1 MVYSNKIYTKEVL
14 MKKITYFSIILI
26 LLIGFPNVVS
36 AANENTRQFNVCLD
50 NQYFIITY
58 DKNQET
64 ITKDMIILGN
74 EGKPTINKTLYPD
87 LNNYELKYTSIDA
100 HCQNVDNRI
109 ILCPS
114 NGSKYTY
121 DKIKNTYID
130 ANGDINKNYKT
141 DHGENLISFDLNYST
156 GKFNVKINDAF
167 NDKIY
172 VRYQKEIKQINGNHP
187 QDNYK
192 IYNFSGINNEG
203 RGTTLQRTADGYY
216 KINNVNSQEIVYL
229 EFYIKDNTDGCGG
242 VFIGYISFFT
252 PSISDYTID
261 NPAIS
266 NPNAY
271 GCTAVKNYVPS
282 GMTNSDDL
290 NKFNEMKKSYIY
302 ECYNSSKMSYGYVGP
317 SGSILKETITKKYN
331 NLQSMFKSYTTK
343 ETLTTNICTD
353 TYSQGPK
360 ITSTYY
366 GSYWSMV
373 CTESYEAMGSEA
385 KLVRAGNG
393 FSYQANYVVSRQCS
407 ITQINKPTKAAQCT
421 YSIDHSC
428 SWPTRSGTETGN
440 DGGPNGTFDSCIM
453 QCDNGKY
460 SQECINSCYK
470 SVYNKERKL
479 SISNPALK
487 KEGRIAFTALESS
500 TTVTSANGDECTT
513 DHGRKGHS
521 INFESNGASDS
532 ACFSD
537 SYCATH
543 GGSCTFNVYKGPD
556 GCSDNP
562 EEEYNSALNASENEL
577 RMLQAQQQEE
587 LKAGNYTYQIT
598 DSYLKTDKNQ
608 PYVYT
613 VSSENNPMVSVNK
626 IETTANSNYQ
636 QQSLGNSGGRD
647 VSYYATVTRTANITT
662 NLPLSYVSK
671 NGGNAIY
678 KTNESDKQIFTVN
691 HQNNRIDSKSSFNL
705 ADYYHEANER
715 KYYTSI
721 YSGNKNVVQTDDGSA
736 IMLVSRNNANVNVDY
751 NILVTSK
758 DVGAGEFGS
767 DIKCYYGVYNDF
779 YVCDDDD
786 CPPPTCTDPT
796 CTPPPTITPTP
807 PTDCTGDNCDKPLDQ
822 SGIQYIYRDID
833 LTDVFPNERN
843 PRWNWTSGAASVSS
857 KNQLKYDIDPIKLT
871 KEIESKGESIYDVQK
886 DASEVDYEFVLTK
899 ENLKNI
905 RAYNKR
911 VRDYNGDGANNHLD
925 FNMSCYTNSQGKNV
939 CSSRFLD
946 NIDGNSG
953 SESSSNFIT
962 YSVSNF
968 TIDARKN
975 LIGCNNSKNLQCNDT
990 YH

>member
-36 AANENTRQFNVCLD
+36 AANENTGQFNICLD
-50 NQYFIITY
+50 NKYFSVTY
-58 DKNQET
+58 DKNKQA
-64 ITKDMIILGN
+64 ITKDMIILGSD
-74 EGKPTINKTLYPD
+74 GKPAINKTLYPD
-87 LNNYELKYTSIDA
+87 LNNYKVDFTSIDA
-100 HCQNVDNRI
+100 NCRNVNNTI
-109 ILCPS
+109 ILCPE
-114 NGSKYTY
+114 NGSDYTY
-121 DKIKNTYID
+121 SKIQEAYIKD
-130 ANGDINKNYKT
+130 GGNIT
-141 DHGENLISFDLNYST
+141 DNISFNLNYST
-156 GKFNVKINDAF
+156 SKFTVKIKDVF

-172 VRYQKEIKQINGNHP
+172 VRYQNDVKLVNGNNDKDGHKV
-187 QDNYK
+187 YEFGT
-192 IYNFSGINNEG
+192 IS
-203 RGTTLQRTADGYY
+203 RGETLQKGSDGYY
-216 KINNVNSQEIVYL
+216 QITGVDSQKQVYL
-229 EFYIKDNTDGCGG
+229 EFYVKDNSSACKGT
-242 VFIGYISFFT
+242 FIGYIGFFT
-252 PSISDYTID
+252 PSTSDYTLD

-271 GCTAVKNYVPS
+271 GCTAVKNYVPT
-282 GMTNSDDL
+282 GMTNQDDL
-290 NKFNEMKKSYIY
+290 NKLNDMKKSYIY
-302 ECYNSSKMSYGYVGP
+302 ECYNPSKMSYGYIGP
-317 SGSILKETITKKYN
+317 NGSTLKNTITKKYN
-331 NLQSMFKSYTTK
+331 NLQSMFNSYTISQ
-343 ETLTTNICTD
+343 TLTTNVCTD
-353 TYSQGPK
+353 TYHQGPK

-373 CTESYEAMGSEA
+373 CTESYEATGSEA

-407 ITQINKPTKAAQCT
+407 ITQINKPTKAPQCN
-421 YSIDHSC
+421 YSIGHTC
-428 SWPTRSGTETGN
+428 SWPTRSGTDTGN
-440 DGGPNGTFDSCIM
+440 DGGPNGSFDACIM

-479 SISNPALK
+479 SINNSILK
-487 KEGRIAFTALESS
+487 KEGRIEFTGLESS
-500 TTVTSANGDECTT
+500 ESITSANGDECTT
-513 DHGRKGHS
+513 DHGRPGHK
-521 INFESNGASDS
+521 INYSSNGVSDT

-537 SYCATH
+537 NYCATH
-543 GGSCTFNVYKGPD
+543 GGECTFNVYKGPD

-562 EEEYNSALNASENEL
+562 DDEYNSALNASENEL

-705 ADYYHEANER
+705 ADYYHETNER

-786 CPPPTCTDPT
+786 CPPPTCTDPP
-796 CTPPPTITPTP
+796 CPTITPTP

>member
-36 AANENTRQFNVCLD
+36 AANENTGQFNICLD
-50 NQYFIITY
+50 NKYFSVTY
-58 DKNQET
+58 DKNKQA
-64 ITKDMIILGN
+64 ITKDMIILGSD
-74 EGKPTINKTLYPD
+74 GKPAINKTLYPD
-87 LNNYELKYTSIDA
+87 LNNYKVDFTSINA
-100 HCQNVDNRI
+100 NCRNVNNTI
-109 ILCPS
+109 ILCPE
-114 NGSKYTY
+114 NGSDYTY
-121 DKIKNTYID
+121 SKIQDAYIKD
-130 ANGDINKNYKT
+130 GGNIT
-141 DHGENLISFDLNYST
+141 DNISFNLNYST
-156 GKFNVKINDAF
+156 GKFTVKIKDVF

-172 VRYQKEIKQINGNHP
+172 VRYQNDVKLVNGNNDKDGHKV
-187 QDNYK
+187 YEFGT
-192 IYNFSGINNEG
+192 IS
-203 RGTTLQRTADGYY
+203 RGETLQKGSDGYY
-216 KINNVNSQEIVYL
+216 QITGVDSQKQVYL
-229 EFYIKDNTDGCGG
+229 EFYVKDNSSACKGT
-242 VFIGYISFFT
+242 FIGYIGFFT
-252 PSISDYTID
+252 PSTSDYTLD

-271 GCTAVKNYVPS
+271 GCTAVKNYVPT
-282 GMTNSDDL
+282 GMTNQDDL

-302 ECYNSSKMSYGYVGP
+302 ECYNSSKMSYGYVGTN
-317 SGSILKETITKKYN
+317 GSTLKNTINKKYN
-331 NLQSMFKSYTTK
+331 NLLSMFNSYTTSQ
-343 ETLTTNICTD
+343 TLTTNVCTD
-353 TYSQGPK
+353 TYHQGPK

-373 CTESYEAMGSEA
+373 CTESYEATGSEA

-407 ITQINKPTKAAQCT
+407 ITQINKPTKAPQCN
-421 YSIDHSC
+421 YSIGHTC
-428 SWPTRSGTETGN
+428 SWPTRSGTDTGN
-440 DGGPNGTFDSCIM
+440 DGGPNGSFDACIM

-479 SISNPALK
+479 SINNSILK
-487 KEGRIAFTALESS
+487 KEGRIEFTGLESS
-500 TTVTSANGDECTT
+500 ESITSANGDECTT
-513 DHGRKGHS
+513 DHGRPGHE
-521 INFESNGASDS
+521 INYSSNGVSDT

-537 SYCATH
+537 NYCATH
-543 GGSCTFNVYKGPD
+543 GGECTFNVYKGPD

-562 EEEYNSALNASENEL
+562 DDEYNSALNASENEL

-705 ADYYHEANER
+705 ADYYHETNER

-758 DVGAGEFGS
+758 DVGTGEFGS

-786 CPPPTCTDPT
+786 CPPPTCTDQP
-796 CTPPPTITPTP
+796 CPTITPTP

>member
-36 AANENTRQFNVCLD
+36 AANENTGQFNICLD
-50 NQYFIITY
+50 NKYFSVTY
-58 DKNQET
+58 DKNKQA
-64 ITKDMIILGN
+64 ITKDMIILGSD
-74 EGKPTINKTLYPD
+74 GKPAINKTLYPD
-87 LNNYELKYTSIDA
+87 LNNYKVDFTSIDA
-100 HCQNVDNRI
+100 NCRNVNNTI
-109 ILCPS
+109 ILCPE
-114 NGSKYTY
+114 NGSDYTY
-121 DKIKNTYID
+121 SKIQEAYIKD
-130 ANGDINKNYKT
+130 GGNIT
-141 DHGENLISFDLNYST
+141 DNISFNLNYST
-156 GKFNVKINDAF
+156 GKFTVKIKDVF

-172 VRYQKEIKQINGNHP
+172 VRYQNDVKLVNGNNDKDGHKV
-187 QDNYK
+187 YEFGT
-192 IYNFSGINNEG
+192 IS
-203 RGTTLQRTADGYY
+203 RGETLQKGSDGYY
-216 KINNVNSQEIVYL
+216 QITGVDSQKQVYL
-229 EFYIKDNTDGCGG
+229 EFYVKDNSSACKGT
-242 VFIGYISFFT
+242 FIGYIGFFT
-252 PSISDYTID
+252 PSTSDYTLD

-271 GCTAVKNYVPS
+271 GCTAVKNYVPT
-282 GMTNSDDL
+282 GMTNQDDL
-290 NKFNEMKKSYIY
+290 NKLNDMKKSYIY
-302 ECYNSSKMSYGYVGP
+302 ECYNPSKMSYGYIGP
-317 SGSILKETITKKYN
+317 NGSTLKNTITKKYN
-331 NLQSMFKSYTTK
+331 NLQSMFNSYTTSQ
-343 ETLTTNICTD
+343 TLTTNVCTD
-353 TYSQGPK
+353 TYHQGPK

-373 CTESYEAMGSEA
+373 CTESYEATGSEA

-407 ITQINKPTKAAQCT
+407 ITQINKPTKAPQCN
-421 YSIDHSC
+421 YSIGHTC
-428 SWPTRSGTETGN
+428 SWPTRSGTDTGN
-440 DGGPNGTFDSCIM
+440 DGGPNGSFDACIM

-479 SISNPALK
+479 SINNSILK
-487 KEGRIAFTALESS
+487 KEGRIEFTGLESS
-500 TTVTSANGDECTT
+500 ESITSANGDECTT
-513 DHGRKGHS
+513 DHGRPGHE
-521 INFESNGASDS
+521 INYSSNGVSDT

-537 SYCATH
+537 NYCATH
-543 GGSCTFNVYKGPD
+543 GGECTFNVYKGPD

-562 EEEYNSALNASENEL
+562 DDEYNSALNASENEL

-705 ADYYHEANER
+705 ADYYHETNER

-786 CPPPTCTDPT
+786 CPPPTCTDPP
-796 CTPPPTITPTP
+796 CPTITPTP

>member
-36 AANENTRQFNVCLD
+36 AANENTGQFNICLD
-50 NQYFIITY
+50 NKYFSVTY
-58 DKNQET
+58 DKNKQA
-64 ITKDMIILGN
+64 ITKDMIILGSD
-74 EGKPTINKTLYPD
+74 GKPAINKTLYPD
-87 LNNYELKYTSIDA
+87 LNDYKVDFTSINA
-100 HCQNVDNRI
+100 NCRNVNNTI
-109 ILCPS
+109 ILCPE
-114 NGSKYTY
+114 NGSDYTY
-121 DKIKNTYID
+121 SKIQEAYIKD
-130 ANGDINKNYKT
+130 GGNIT
-141 DHGENLISFDLNYST
+141 DNISFNLNYST
-156 GKFNVKINDAF
+156 GKFTVKIKDVF

-172 VRYQKEIKQINGNHP
+172 VRYQNDVKLVNGNNDKDGHKV
-187 QDNYK
+187 YEFGT
-192 IYNFSGINNEG
+192 IS
-203 RGTTLQRTADGYY
+203 RGETLQKGSDGYY
-216 KINNVNSQEIVYL
+216 QITGVDSQKQVYL
-229 EFYIKDNTDGCGG
+229 EFYVKDNSSACKGT
-242 VFIGYISFFT
+242 FIGYIGFFT
-252 PSISDYTID
+252 PSTSDYTLD

-271 GCTAVKNYVPS
+271 GCTAVKNYVPT
-282 GMTNSDDL
+282 GMTNQDDL
-290 NKFNEMKKSYIY
+290 NKLNDMKKSYIY
-302 ECYNSSKMSYGYVGP
+302 ECYNPSKMSYGYIGP
-317 SGSILKETITKKYN
+317 NGSTLKNTITKKYN
-331 NLQSMFKSYTTK
+331 NLQSMFNSYTTSQ
-343 ETLTTNICTD
+343 TLTTNVCTD
-353 TYSQGPK
+353 TYHQGPK

-373 CTESYEAMGSEA
+373 CTESYEATGSEA

-407 ITQINKPTKAAQCT
+407 ITQINKPTKAPQCN
-421 YSIDHSC
+421 YSIGHTC
-428 SWPTRSGTETGN
+428 SWPTRSGTDTGN
-440 DGGPNGTFDSCIM
+440 DGGPNGSFDACIM

-479 SISNPALK
+479 SINNSILK
-487 KEGRIAFTALESS
+487 KEGRIEFTGLESS
-500 TTVTSANGDECTT
+500 ESITSANGDECTT
-513 DHGRKGHS
+513 DHGRPGHE
-521 INFESNGASDS
+521 INYSSNGVSDT

-537 SYCATH
+537 NYCATH
-543 GGSCTFNVYKGPD
+543 GGECTFNVYKGPD

-562 EEEYNSALNASENEL
+562 DDEYNSALNASENEL

-598 DSYLKTDKNQ
+598 DSYLKTDMNQ
-608 PYVYT
+608 PSVYT

-705 ADYYHEANER
+705 ADYYHETNER

-786 CPPPTCTDPT
+786 CPPPTCTDPP
-796 CTPPPTITPTP
+796 CPTITPTP

>member
-36 AANENTRQFNVCLD
+36 AANENTGQFNICLD
-50 NQYFIITY
+50 NKYFSVTY
-58 DKNQET
+58 DKNKQA
-64 ITKDMIILGN
+64 ITKDMIILGSD
-74 EGKPTINKTLYPD
+74 GKPAINKTLYPD
-87 LNNYELKYTSIDA
+87 LNNYEVNFTSMDA
-100 HCQNVDNRI
+100 KCRNVNNTI
-109 ILCPS
+109 ILCPE
-114 NGSKYTY
+114 NGSGYTY
-121 DKIKNTYID
+121 GDIKKAYLGENGNVLADKI
-130 ANGDINKNYKT
+130 
-141 DHGENLISFDLNYST
+141 SFSLNYST
-156 GKFNVKINDAF
+156 GKFTVKIHDEF
-167 NDKIY
+167 EDQLY
-172 VRYQKEIKQINGNHP
+172 VRYQNNVKLINGNN
-187 QDNYK
+187 DKEGYK
-192 IYNFSGINNEG
+192 VYEFGTIS
-203 RGTTLQRTADGYY
+203 RGETLQRGSDGYY
-216 KINNVNSQEIVYL
+216 QITGVDSQTQVYL
-229 EFYIKDNTDGCGG
+229 EFYIKDNSSACKGT
-242 VFIGYISFFT
+242 FIGYIGFFT
-252 PSISDYTID
+252 PSTSDYTLD

-271 GCTAVKNYVPS
+271 GCTAVKNYVPT
-282 GMTNSDDL
+282 GMTNQDDL
-290 NKFNEMKKSYIY
+290 NKLNDMKKSYIY
-302 ECYNSSKMSYGYVGP
+302 ECYNPSKMSYGYIGP
-317 SGSILKETITKKYN
+317 NGSTLKNTITKKYN
-331 NLQSMFKSYTTK
+331 NLQSMFKSYTTSQ
-343 ETLTTNICTD
+343 TLTTNVCTD
-353 TYSQGPK
+353 TYHQGPK

-366 GSYWSMV
+366 RSYWSMV
-373 CTESYEAMGSEA
+373 CTESYEATGSEA

-407 ITQINKPTKAAQCT
+407 ITQINKPTKAPQCN
-421 YSIDHSC
+421 YSIGHTC
-428 SWPTRSGTETGN
+428 SWPTRNGTETGN
-440 DGGPNGTFDSCIM
+440 DGGPNGSFDACIM

-460 SQECINSCYK
+460 SQECINYCYK

-479 SISNPALK
+479 SLNNSTLK
-487 KEGRIAFTALESS
+487 KEGRIEFTGLVSSESI
-500 TTVTSANGDECTT
+500 TSANGGSCTT
-513 DHGRKGHS
+513 DHGRPGSYIEYSSHG
-521 INFESNGASDS
+521 ETDR

-537 SYCATH
+537 TYCATH
-543 GGSCTFNVYKGPD
+543 NGECTFNVYKGPD

-736 IMLVSRNNANVNVDY
+736 IMLVSRNNANASIDY
-751 NILVTSK
+751 NILVTSSG
-758 DVGAGEFGS
+758 VGAGEFGS

-779 YVCDDDD
+779 IVPDDPDD
-786 CPPPTCTDPT
+786 YCTDPP
-796 CTPPPTITPTP
+796 CPTTTPTP
-807 PTDCTGDNCDKPLDQ
+807 TPTIPPSECTNPPCSPLDQ

>member
-36 AANENTRQFNVCLD
+36 AANENTGQFNICLD
-50 NQYFIITY
+50 NKYFSVTY
-58 DKNQET
+58 DKNKQA
-64 ITKDMIILGN
+64 ITKDMIILGSD
-74 EGKPTINKTLYPD
+74 GKPAINKTLYPD
-87 LNNYELKYTSIDA
+87 LNDYKVDFTSINA
-100 HCQNVDNRI
+100 NCRNVNNTI
-109 ILCPS
+109 ILCPE
-114 NGSKYTY
+114 NGSDYTY
-121 DKIKNTYID
+121 SKIQEAYIKD
-130 ANGDINKNYKT
+130 GGNIT
-141 DHGENLISFDLNYST
+141 DNISFNLNYST
-156 GKFNVKINDAF
+156 GKFTVKIKDVF

-172 VRYQKEIKQINGNHP
+172 VRYQNDVKLVNGNNDKDGHKV
-187 QDNYK
+187 YEFGT
-192 IYNFSGINNEG
+192 IS
-203 RGTTLQRTADGYY
+203 RGETLQKGSDGYY
-216 KINNVNSQEIVYL
+216 QITGVDSQKQVYL
-229 EFYIKDNTDGCGG
+229 EFYVKDNSSACKGT
-242 VFIGYISFFT
+242 FIGYIGFFT
-252 PSISDYTID
+252 PSTSDYTLD

-271 GCTAVKNYVPS
+271 GCTAVKNYVPT
-282 GMTNSDDL
+282 GMTNQDDL
-290 NKFNEMKKSYIY
+290 NKLNDMKKSYIY
-302 ECYNSSKMSYGYVGP
+302 ECYNPSKMSYGYIGP
-317 SGSILKETITKKYN
+317 NGSTLKNTITKKYN
-331 NLQSMFKSYTTK
+331 NLQSMFNSYTTSQ
-343 ETLTTNICTD
+343 TLTTNVCTD
-353 TYSQGPK
+353 TYHQGPK

-373 CTESYEAMGSEA
+373 CTESYEATGSEA

-407 ITQINKPTKAAQCT
+407 ITQINKPTKAPQCN
-421 YSIDHSC
+421 YSIGHTC
-428 SWPTRSGTETGN
+428 SWPTRSGTDTGN
-440 DGGPNGTFDSCIM
+440 DGGPNGSFDACIM

-479 SISNPALK
+479 SINNSILK
-487 KEGRIAFTALESS
+487 KEGRIEFTGLESS
-500 TTVTSANGDECTT
+500 ESITSANGDECTT
-513 DHGRKGHS
+513 DHGRPGHE
-521 INFESNGASDS
+521 INYSSNGVSDT

-537 SYCATH
+537 NYCATH
-543 GGSCTFNVYKGPD
+543 GGECTFNVYKGPD

-562 EEEYNSALNASENEL
+562 DDEYNSALNASENEL

-705 ADYYHEANER
+705 ADYYHETNER

-786 CPPPTCTDPT
+786 CPPPTCTDPP
-796 CTPPPTITPTP
+796 CPTITPTP

>member
-36 AANENTRQFNVCLD
+36 AANENTGQFNICLD
-50 NQYFIITY
+50 NKYFSVTY
-58 DKNQET
+58 DKNKQA
-64 ITKDMIILGN
+64 ITKDMIILGSD
-74 EGKPTINKTLYPD
+74 GKPTINKTLYPN
-87 LNNYELKYTSIDA
+87 LNDYKVDFTSINA
-100 HCQNVDNRI
+100 NCRNVNNTI
-109 ILCPS
+109 ILCPE
-114 NGSKYTY
+114 NGSDYTY
-121 DKIKNTYID
+121 SKIQEAYIKD
-130 ANGDINKNYKT
+130 GGNIT
-141 DHGENLISFDLNYST
+141 DNISFNLNYST
-156 GKFNVKINDAF
+156 GKFTVKIKDVF

-172 VRYQKEIKQINGNHP
+172 VRYQNDVKLVNGNNDKDGHKV
-187 QDNYK
+187 YEFGT
-192 IYNFSGINNEG
+192 IS
-203 RGTTLQRTADGYY
+203 RGETLQKGSDGYY
-216 KINNVNSQEIVYL
+216 QITGVDSQKQVYL
-229 EFYIKDNTDGCGG
+229 EFYVKDNSSACKGT
-242 VFIGYISFFT
+242 FIGYIGFFT
-252 PSISDYTID
+252 PSTSDYTLD

-271 GCTAVKNYVPS
+271 GCTAVKNYVPT
-282 GMTNSDDL
+282 GMTNQDDL
-290 NKFNEMKKSYIY
+290 NKLNDMKKSYIY
-302 ECYNSSKMSYGYVGP
+302 ECYNPSKMSYGYVGTN
-317 SGSILKETITKKYN
+317 GSTLKNTINKKYN
-331 NLQSMFKSYTTK
+331 NLLSMFNSYTTSQ
-343 ETLTTNICTD
+343 TLTTNVCTD
-353 TYSQGPK
+353 TYHQGPK

-373 CTESYEAMGSEA
+373 CTESYEATGSEA

-407 ITQINKPTKAAQCT
+407 ITQINKPTKAPQCN
-421 YSIDHSC
+421 YSIGHTC
-428 SWPTRSGTETGN
+428 SWPTRSGTDTGN
-440 DGGPNGTFDSCIM
+440 DGGPNGSFDACIM

-479 SISNPALK
+479 SINNSILK
-487 KEGRIAFTALESS
+487 KEGRIEFTGLESS
-500 TTVTSANGDECTT
+500 ESITSANGDECTT
-513 DHGRKGHS
+513 DHGRPGHE
-521 INFESNGASDS
+521 INYSSNGVSDT

-537 SYCATH
+537 NYCATH
-543 GGSCTFNVYKGPD
+543 GGECTFNVYKGPD

-562 EEEYNSALNASENEL
+562 DDEYNSALNASENEL

-705 ADYYHEANER
+705 ADYYHETNER

-786 CPPPTCTDPT
+786 CPPPTCTDPP
-796 CTPPPTITPTP
+796 CPTITPTP